1 VLLIDIQLCSAESE
15 FIDVES
21 DDVDSVLSVF
31 DEITA
36 ELLKEGEVLICTKIN
51 CLSILVT
58 IWLLL

>member
-36 ELLKEGEVLICTKIN
+36 ELLKEGEVLICTKIK

-58 IWLLL
+58 I